1 MNEAIV
7 THVEQGETLSEI
19 AVRYD
24 VSVDALQ
31 RWNSIENPDLVLV
44 GQRIVVY
51 PTADA
56 PGPDA
61 ATVSWEVWLGGAL
74 VLVLLLLRLR
84 RKRRRATPASRAPS
98 PYRPQRRSVASAFRA
113 PSPYQ
118 PQQRRSATPAFRA
131 PLRSPPKRRKAAG
144 QHGAIERASFDAQA
158 VPRQQA
164 NGGERFVGSELM
176 RHYREWILIND
187 VLLPKGSGTTQIDH
201 ILVSPVAVFLIETKE
216 MNGWVFGSPGQ
227 NEWTQSLAAGRR
239 SRKLGIKSRQYKFY
253 NPLRQNEGHA
263 KALVKLGIVDRQR
276 LRPVVIFVGDAQ
288 LKTAEKFLSFD
299 EHEKVAKGNGTWR
312 MRGVV
317 CMSMSNLHRYIE
329 FSINASSS
337 PSWTRRQME
346 IIRDRIRV
354 TKIPVTAESHAKHVD
369 FVQSVKAMN
378 RR

>member
-1 MNEAIV
+1 
-7 THVEQGETLSEI
+7 
-19 AVRYD
+19 
-24 VSVDALQ
+24 
-31 RWNSIENPDLVLV
+31 
-44 GQRIVVY
+44 
-51 PTADA
+51 
-56 PGPDA
+56 
-61 ATVSWEVWLGGAL
+61 
-74 VLVLLLLRLR
+74 
-84 RKRRRATPASRAPS
+84 
-98 PYRPQRRSVASAFRA
+98 
-113 PSPYQ
+113 
-118 PQQRRSATPAFRA
+118 
-131 PLRSPPKRRKAAG
+131 
-144 QHGAIERASFDAQA
+144 
-158 VPRQQA
+158 
-164 NGGERFVGSELM
+164 M

-187 VLLPKGSGTTQIDH
+187 VLLPTSSGTTQIDH

-227 NEWTQSLAAGRR
+227 EQWTQSLAAGRR

-288 LKTAEKFLSFD
+288 LKTAEKFLPFD

-317 CMSMSNLHRYIE
+317 CMSMSTLHRYIE

-337 PSWTRRQME
+337 PGWTRRQME
-346 IIRDRIRV
+346 MICDRIRA
-354 TKIPVTAESHAKHVD
+354 TEIPVTAESHAKHVD